1 MAGNN
6 RQLFQSL
13 AMVSSMGISVVL
25 AIAIGVWFGLTLD
38 RLLGTKPWFFYI
50 FLFIGI
56 AAGFKNVY
64 VIAGR
69 EIRKSDDNDQRGYL
83 FAVIIK
89 GSLGLLAFLALA
101 G

>member
-6 RQLFQSL
+6 RELLRSL

-25 AIAIGVWFGLTLD
+25 AIGIGVWFGLTLD
-38 RLLGTKPWFFYI
+38 RWLNSGPWFFYI

-69 EIRKSDDNDQRGYL
+69 EIRRNDDSDQRG
-83 FAVIIK
+83 
-89 GSLGLLAFLALA
+89 
-101 G
+101 

>member
-1 MAGNN
+1 MVGNN

-25 AIAIGVWFGLTLD
+25 AIAIGVWLGLSLD
-38 RLLGTKPWFFYI
+38 RWLNTKPWFFYI

-69 EIRKSDDNDQRGYL
+69 EIRKNDD
-83 FAVIIK
+83 
-89 GSLGLLAFLALA
+89 GSH
-101 G
+101 

>member
-1 MAGNN
+1 MSNSK
-6 RQLFQSL
+6 RELFQSL

-38 RLLGTKPWFFYI
+38 RWLGTKPWFFYI

-64 VIAGR
+64 LIAGR
-69 EIRKSDDNDQRGYL
+69 EIRKNDE
-83 FAVIIK
+83 
-89 GSLGLLAFLALA
+89 SNP
-101 G
+101 

>member
-1 MAGNN
+1 MSENK

-13 AMVSSMGISVVL
+13 ATVSSMGISVVL

-38 RLLGTKPWFFYI
+38 RWLGTKPWFFYI

-56 AAGFKNVY
+56 AAGFKNIY

-69 EIRKSDDNDQRGYL
+69 EIRKSDDHDQRG
-83 FAVIIK
+83 
-89 GSLGLLAFLALA
+89 
-101 G
+101 

>member
-1 MAGNN
+1 MPADN
-6 RQLFQSL
+6 RQLFRSL

-38 RLLGTKPWFFYI
+38 RWLNTTPWFFYI
-50 FLFIGI
+50 FLLIGI

-69 EIRKSDDNDQRGYL
+69 EIRKSDDNDQRG
-83 FAVIIK
+83 
-89 GSLGLLAFLALA
+89 
-101 G
+101 

>member
-1 MAGNN
+1 MADSN
-6 RQLFQSL
+6 RQLFKSL

-38 RLLGTKPWFFYI
+38 RWLNTKPWFFYI

-56 AAGFKNVY
+56 AAGFKNIY

-69 EIRKSDDNDQRGYL
+69 EIRKDDDGDQRG
-83 FAVIIK
+83 
-89 GSLGLLAFLALA
+89 
-101 G
+101 